1 MSILC
6 RLLHIFLV
14 KECSRLDKVIS
25 VKSLSKSYLDDDQRV
40 EVIVDLDLSLSR
52 GASLAIT
59 GPSGSGKSTLLNMLS
74 GILGSDSGSIEIGD
88 AESLARL
95 DKMSEKARTLFRRE
109 HIGYVHQF
117 FNLVPTLTVW
127 ENVALPVSLNKKHN
141 KVTNARE
148 MSLELLAEFHLDH
161 RAGAFPDVLSG
172 GEQQRVAVA
181 RALII
186 EPLLVLADEPTG
198 NLDRE
203 NSEAVAELL
212 FGACQR
218 FQTTLVVATHSDS
231 VAERADHHL
240 TLGISANEIDK

>member
-1 MSILC
+1 MNYL
-6 RLLHIFLV
+6 
-14 KECSRLDKVIS
+14 S
-25 VKSLSKSYLDDDQRV
+25 VEGLTKSYDEKLLFENINFGLDQGQKSALV
-40 EVIVDLDLSLSR
+40 GVNGV
-52 GASLAIT
+52 
-59 GPSGSGKSTLLNMLS
+59 GKSTLLNMLS

-127 ENVALPVSLNKKHN
+127 ENVALPVSLNKKRS
-141 KVTNARE
+141 KASNARD

-161 RAGAFPDVLSG
+161 RADAFPDVLSG

-240 TLGISANEIDK
+240 TLGISTNEIDK